1 MICKLPCR
9 EAQISGCCGHHFCKM
24 CLKDFI
30 ECAIAKPANFSCP
43 YCKTHNFSTISHD
56 SLDQMIKELEIYC
69 PNKSNGCEWTGK
81 LKDITKHYIDEECH
95 DVECD
100 KCREIISYTAIK
112 SHLAVCP
119 CYCQYCETKADK
131 EEISSKHKEKCMKYS
146 EKYYYCGKDIR
157 HCDLMTHH
165 TTCLTWITI
174 HKRWSRR
181 LLLFIAILMICE
193 IIRFMQ
199 LAVLS
204 KQLAS

>member
-1 MICKLPCR
+1 
-9 EAQISGCCGHHFCKM
+9 M
-24 CLKDFI
+24 CLEDFR
-30 ECAIAKPANFSCP
+30 ERAVVKPANSSCP
-43 YCKTHNFSTISHD
+43 HCKTHNFSTTSHKV
-56 SLDQMIKELEIYC
+56 LDQIIKELEIYC

-100 KCREIISYTAIK
+100 KCREIIHYTAIK
-112 SHLAVCP
+112 RHLAVCP

-146 EKYYYCGKDIR
+146 EKCYYCGKDVMR
-157 HCDLMTHH
+157 RDLMAHH
-165 TTCLTWITI
+165 TTCLNRITI
-174 HKRWSRR
+174 RKRWN
-181 LLLFIAILMICE
+181 LGLFLIIAILIICA

-199 LAVLS
+199 LTALS